1 MPQVSRARHSTARA
15 AMMAAA
21 LTVAAAPQLRGDEG
35 MWTFDNLPVKLLKER
50 YNFTPTRA
58 EIDHLRLASVRFNDG
73 GSGAFVS
80 KNGLVL
86 TNHHVALGQLQ
97 KMSTP
102 KKDYVKEGFFAKR
115 LKDEIS
121 CPDLE
126 INVLVAMENV
136 TARIIAAVNP
146 KSSGK

>member
-1 MPQVSRARHSTARA
+1 MPMTSKTRKNTARA

-21 LTVAAAPQLRGDEG
+21 LTVAATPQLRGDEG

-50 YNFTPTRA
+50 YDFTPKQDW
-58 EIDHLRLASVRFNDG
+58 IDHLRLASVRFNDG

-97 KMSTP
+97 KMSTA
-102 KKDYVKEGFFAKR
+102 KDDFVKNGFFAR
-115 LKDEIS
+115 
-121 CPDLE
+121 
-126 INVLVAMENV
+126 
-136 TARIIAAVNP
+136 TA
-146 KSSGK
+146 KE